1 MYKLVLSCVFTIL
14 AMTASFV
21 QAETSTTSKPFEI
34 GVVPYLSARSL
45 IANYEP
51 MRLFLEHALGK
62 PVKIYTATGF
72 KAFFLNAQRGDFDM
86 VITGANF
93 GRLLQKEHQFTPL
106 LRFSKSAS
114 SWLVTALNSPV
125 KTLQELHG
133 KVIAIPDQLSM
144 AVIVSMANLREN
156 GMEPVTD
163 FHLLK
168 VSSFPSAILSV
179 QKGEAAAA
187 ITATGAMTQMP
198 KELSES
204 VRVLLDSGEFT
215 NPIILTHP
223 RIDKNTNSLLT
234 DALLKLSAASNINGE
249 FIANLGFGPLIPV
262 TTKDMSGLDRYL
274 PETKRILNE
283 TP

>member
-1 MYKLVLSCVFTIL
+1 MYKLILSCVFTIL

-21 QAETSTTSKPFEI
+21 QAESSTTSKPFEI

-72 KAFFLNAQRGDFDM
+72 KPFFLNAQRGDFDM
-86 VITGANF
+86 IITAANF
-93 GRLLQKEHQFTPL
+93 ARLLQKEHQFTPL

-114 SWLVTALNSPV
+114 SWLVTAFNSPV
-125 KTLQELHG
+125 KTLQELRG

-144 AVIVSMANLREN
+144 AVIVSMTNLREN

-163 FHLLK
+163 FQLLK
-168 VSSFPSAILSV
+168 VASFPSAILSV

-187 ITATGAMTQMP
+187 ITASGAMAQMP

-204 VRVLLDSGEFT
+204 VRVVLDSGEFT
-215 NPIILTHP
+215 NLIILTHS

-234 DALLKLSAASNINGE
+234 DALLKLSAASNRNGE
-249 FIANLGFGPLIPV
+249 FIVNLGFGPLIPV